1 MEVINVINKMINIT
15 ITHKEYLIIHLC
27 IRQAFENVRTFE
39 FRKRIGVTEE
49 YMRAI
54 QCYARSVS
62 ESRPNEATTIPI
74 TFSMEKINND
84 LLYATMTLNDLRAI
98 GNCIK
103 MTLKRTGRWEI
114 HTLIGAY
121 AEELESLRDQIIDAQ
136 HRAFPDHSP

>member
-74 TFSMEKINND
+74 TFSMEKINKD
-84 LLYATMTLNDLRAI
+84 LLYAT
-98 GNCIK
+98 

-136 HRAFPDHSP
+136 HRAFPDHTP